1 MTFRLILVKEDDE
14 LPREE
19 QKLDYL
25 PFGVRT
31 LKLQV
36 EGGCEGKLRLRPGR
50 LSSVPG
56 EAFGHEDEGVP
67 PQFIVSWGGGYED
80 HCELDYP
87 NKHMVHFLVHH
98 VGESSN
104 DHLLTVEA
112 TDGSGCKVCLPVT
125 LTYPRTRGMPW
136 PADRLIRPV
145 WQEVTKGLDGT
156 CTIELQGEFVPRY
169 ISRWWPQNRIVY
181 SCDKKPPHVHLC
193 YRRLVDQNH
202 GDLTVYASRPD
213 GAEEVSLAEIHGSIG
228 YPLYDMRQI
237 APELYRFGPRTWVL
251 RIWLFW
257 LDLEISRQDLG
268 RYWRRDPD
276 ELEQAWRGITSKKD
290 GGIAPRSWRQLHEI
304 PDAERVDIVFD
315 DNLQPLYCATD
326 LHWRELWGQYAPHV
340 PGEPV
345 RVQVM
350 NTQAKEM
357 AKNWQDL
364 GKVVRGWG
372 QIILSRFAKNRP
384 PYEPHREVMAE
395 LRGEGTL
402 AADPIGMESHTPA
415 FFNVRIQR
423 HLTSTDVR
431 DA

>member
-1 MTFRLILVKEDDE
+1 MTFRPILVDDE
-14 LPREE
+14 PSGRGDD
-19 QKLDYL
+19 LDYL
-25 PFGVRT
+25 PYGVRT

-36 EGGCEGKLRLRPGR
+36 EGDCQGKLRLRPRR
-50 LSSVPG
+50 LSGVPG

-87 NKHMVHFLVHH
+87 ARRVAHLLVHH
-98 VGESSN
+98 VGESRD
-104 DHLLTVEA
+104 DHVLTIEA
-112 TDGSGCKVCLPVT
+112 TDGSGCRVCLPVT
-125 LTYPRTRGMPW
+125 LTWPRTGGMPW

-145 WQEVTKGLDGT
+145 WQEVTRGLDGI
-156 CTIELQGEFVPRY
+156 CTIELKGEFVPRY
-169 ISRWWPQNRIVY
+169 MSRWWPQNRIGY
-181 SCDKKPPHVHLC
+181 TCDKTPPQVRVC
-193 YRRLVDQNH
+193 CRRRIDKDH
-202 GDLTVYASRPD
+202 GSLTVYAGQAN
-213 GAEEVSLAEIHGSIG
+213 GAGEALLAEIHGSIG

-237 APELYRFGPRTWVL
+237 VPQLYRFGPQTWVL

-268 RYWRRDPD
+268 RYWRRNPD
-276 ELEQAWRGITSKKD
+276 ELEEAWRGITAKEE
-290 GGIAPRSWRQLHEI
+290 GGRAGRSWRELHEI
-304 PDAERVDIVFD
+304 PDAERVDILFD
-315 DNLQPLYCATD
+315 DDLRPLYCATD
-326 LHWRELWGQYAPHV
+326 LHWREMWGQYEPHTM
-340 PGEPV
+340 GEPV

-350 NTQAKEM
+350 NTRAKEM
-357 AKNWQDL
+357 ARNWQDL
-364 GKVVRGWG
+364 GKVVQGWG

-384 PYEPHREVMAE
+384 PYAPHREVMAQ